1 VTGLTGE
8 NPELPTD
15 LVIEALE
22 QYQDL
27 TTELY
32 RVHEGDPESCVMALV
47 RLHMEWTEED
57 PDRARTVAR
66 HRNAVMA
73 GPGRERLTAANRAY
87 FQRTREWLERETA
100 AGRMPEIPFSL
111 LHALVFAPSQEL
123 AKLWLGG
130 RLRSTPLACADRMG
144 RAAWA
149 GICAAAGPED

>member
-1 VTGLTGE
+1 MSGGERSEPDPPAGL
-8 NPELPTD
+8 
-15 LVIEALE
+15 VVEALE
-22 QYQDL
+22 QYQNL

-32 RVHEGDPESCVMALV
+32 RIHEGDPEGCVMALV

-100 AGRMPEIPFSL
+100 AGRMPEIPFNL

-149 GICAAAGPED
+149 GICAAASPEG